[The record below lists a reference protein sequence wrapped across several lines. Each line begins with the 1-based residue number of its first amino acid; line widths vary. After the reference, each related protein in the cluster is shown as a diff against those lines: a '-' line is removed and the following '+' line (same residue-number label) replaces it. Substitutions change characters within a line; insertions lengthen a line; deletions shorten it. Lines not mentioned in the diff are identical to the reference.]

1 MSTDE
6 VEWSCDQ
13 AWNMEHGGAKI
24 NIDTMEEFVFF
35 ILCLRDLARLT
46 VCK

>member
-1 MSTDE
+1 MKVSGVVIRLGTQY
-6 VEWSCDQ
+6 S
-13 AWNMEHGGAKI
+13 GANI

-35 ILCLRDLARLT
+35 ILCLRDLALLT